1 MTESN
6 VTAQDKLVACI
17 MRLTAKG
24 DGAIAYADLMANNEA
39 KEAHADWTEEKALAF
54 DLATKALALRTPSD
68 GEVVA
73 EIEGLIDAYWGLA
86 FTEGSEGRTTDTP
99 DGAAQDTRAAISRR
113 LAALRAAAKVR
124 AIRGDGEVCQTC
136 FGTGMEGL
144 PSLCRDCDDTPTDN
158 LEAGAGDLAER
169 LLKQATYLEAAY
181 GWTGDI
187 EEAAAQLASVT
198 AERDEALALV
208 NYAEDISKQ
217 ITAENVRLREALE
230 RATADL
236 RDIASNCTGR
246 VDAGGLPAL
255 VAKCGLDAIA
265 ALSQEA
271 PK

>member
-1 MTESN
+1 MSISDERLVELEILFESAKARKEN
-6 VTAQDKLVACI
+6 PTAQRSLEQAGLELV
-17 MRLTAKG
+17 
-24 DGAIAYADLMANNEA
+24 
-39 KEAHADWTEEKALAF
+39 
-54 DLATKALALRTPSD
+54 
-68 GEVVA
+68 
-73 EIEGLIDAYWGLA
+73 
-86 FTEGSEGRTTDTP
+86 
-99 DGAAQDTRAAISRR
+99 
-113 LAALRAAAKVR
+113 AALRAAAKVR
-124 AIRGDGEVCQTC
+124 AIREGDGEAEPVDPNSWEGA
-136 FGTGMEGL
+136 FARLTGA
-144 PSLCRDCDDTPTDN
+144 DN
-158 LEAGAGDLAER
+158 LEAGAGDLVER